1 MMSIARATPTR
12 HLAVR
17 DSGAVLVVA
26 LCLLLA
32 LSVLAVA
39 GIDAAMLELAMAGNQ
54 QERARA
60 FYAAEAGIE
69 QALAAGVFDTD
80 PSAGAAQF
88 DDPSATDPQP
98 RPGHGTPIVHCP
110 APPGAAMRCEYFLR
124 FEREANPPVL
134 PGGPIMQPG
143 RRAYHFVVES
153 VGIAGR
159 GAQVQLLQ
167 GFYVVA
173 TAGEPSACTIGRAG
187 CGIHDADPPVR
198 TFWRQRG
205 VN

>member
-1 MMSIARATPTR
+1 MRIASARSVA
-12 HLAVR
+12 HLARR
-17 DSGAVLVVA
+17 DLGAALVVA

-32 LSVLAVA
+32 LSVLATT
-39 GIDAAMLELAMAGNQ
+39 GIDAALLELAMAGNQ
-54 QERARA
+54 QERVKA

-69 QALAAGVFDTD
+69 QALAAGAFDTD
-80 PSAGAAQF
+80 PSAAAMQF
-88 DDPSATDPQP
+88 DDPSAPDPLP
-98 RPGHGTPIVHCP
+98 KPGHGTPIGHCP
-110 APPGAAMRCEYFLR
+110 APPDATAACEYFLR
-124 FEREANPPVL
+124 FESETEPAAL
-134 PGGPIMQPG
+134 PSGASPEPS

-153 VGIAGR
+153 VGVAGR

-173 TAGEPSACTIGRAG
+173 TAGEPSACTIGHPG

>member
-1 MMSIARATPTR
+1 MRIARATPR
-12 HLAVR
+12 REPACR

-32 LSVLAVA
+32 LSASAVT
-39 GIDAAMLELAMAGNQ
+39 GIGTAMLELAMAGNQ

-69 QALAAGVFDTD
+69 QALAAGAFDTD

-98 RPGHGTPIVHCP
+98 RPGHGTLIDHCP
-110 APPGAAMRCEYFLR
+110 APPGAATRCEYFLR
-124 FEREANPPVL
+124 FEREANPPVP
-134 PGGPIMQPG
+134 PGGPVTQPG

-173 TAGEPSACTIGRAG
+173 TAGTPSACTIGHAG
-187 CGIHDADPPVR
+187 CGIHGADPPVR

>member
-1 MMSIARATPTR
+1 MTIARARP
-12 HLAVR
+12 AGPPACR
-17 DSGAVLVVA
+17 DSGAALVVA

-32 LSVLAVA
+32 LSVLAVT

-54 QERARA
+54 QERVKA

-69 QALAAGVFDTD
+69 QALAAGAFNTD
-80 PSAGAAQF
+80 PAAGGVQF
-88 DDPSATDPQP
+88 DDPSAPDPLP
-98 RPGHGTPIVHCP
+98 RPDHGTPIDPCP
-110 APPGAAMRCEYFLR
+110 VPPGAATRCEYFLR
-124 FEREANPPVL
+124 FEGETDPAAL
-134 PGGPIMQPG
+134 TGGASEEPG

-153 VGIAGR
+153 VGVAGR

-173 TAGEPSACTIGRAG
+173 TAGEPAACAIDQPG